1 MRVLNLR
8 ILKLDVYVFKE
19 SEVLLKYC
27 MKNSKNILISQLNT
41 FQKNN
46 NQKQK
51 KNFIAKKWL
60 SLV

>member
-1 MRVLNLR
+1 MRVLNLQ